1 MVEITHAGNKKTVNK
16 SVVCQN
22 SDRKVA
28 NREMGLPVAGI
39 MEEVEHELLH
49 MNDELSDEVDANIE
63 VEEDADENM
72 EVEEEVD
79 DNMENDLDG
88 ITLEIVD
95 GMKEGSRWLIVNDV
109 HICHK
114 QKVFKGHDVW
124 RCEDFRQYRC
134 PFKIVT
140 TREEGEKELRI
151 VRMTKAIAH
160 NCSKDKVKPILH
172 KFKLKLNK
180 RMREEVDLAWRKIW
194 DEERKKLIDGLKKES
209 PLLLNQ
215 VLLELKD
222 AKSFRVSAQK
232 ARVKGMPKIPK
243 DHDEMDPSKVEV
255 FCDQGIMS

>member
-1 MVEITHAGNKKTVNK
+1 
-16 SVVCQN
+16 
-22 SDRKVA
+22 
-28 NREMGLPVAGI
+28 MGLPVGRI
-39 MEEVEHELLH
+39 MEEVEHELRH
-49 MNDELSDEVDANIE
+49 MDDELSDEVD
-63 VEEDADENM
+63 VNM

-79 DNMENDLDG
+79 DNMENELDG
-88 ITLEIVD
+88 IILEVVD
-95 GMKEGSRWLIVNDV
+95 GIKEGSRWLIVDDV

-114 QKVFKGHDVW
+114 QQVFKGHDVW
-124 RCEDFRQYRC
+124 RCEDFRSYRC

-140 TREEGEKELRI
+140 TKEEGENELRI
-151 VRMTKAIAH
+151 VSMTKAIVH
-160 NCSKDKVKPILH
+160 NCSKDKVKPIIH

-180 RMREEVDLAWRKIW
+180 RMREEVDLAWRQIW

-232 ARVKGMPKIPK
+232 ARAKEMPKIPK
-243 DHDEMDPSKVEV
+243 DHDEMDQEKVKV